1 MEFVRELPTA
11 QEIKRMYPL
20 NEDLAAIKEQN
31 DKEIAKVFKGES
43 DKLILI
49 IGPCSADREDAVVDY
64 IKRLRKVQE
73 TAILRGYVDKR
84 GNTHPN
90 SVKKWQE

>member
-1 MEFVRELPTA
+1 MDEIIFMQCEKNMEFVRELPTA

-49 IGPCSADREDAVVDY
+49 IGPYSADREDAVVDY

-73 TAILRGYVDKR
+73 MFELCYFKR
-84 GNTHPN
+84 LC
-90 SVKKWQE
+90 